1 MLILQSLA
9 VIRLPVSAVRRVIAV
24 KISVTNTR
32 ERGWLRAGMFLFS
45 LN

>member
-9 VIRLPVSAVRRVIAV
+9 VIRLPVSAIAV

-32 ERGWLRAGMFLFS
+32 GRGWLRAGMILF
-45 LN
+45 